1 MSEIAKTLINFPK
14 VHTKLF
20 IVALSVMALLLVYG
34 LGIIVLPMS
43 ILYGYQ
49 NKNCELAF
57 SLNTAYTNLYPGF
70 IQDGTTQGPVSECTA
85 YTLATSHEEA
95 GNWQDAYDSYQV
107 YSSTY
112 PNGLYANEASE
123 HSAVVL
129 LRLTRNQIE
138 QKTYP
143 EALTNL
149 NLIVADFSE
158 AGASAEAWTLFPS
171 VYTSWGT
178 SLRESSDF
186 EKSEQVF
193 NEFTTWSQ
201 NNQKTDLEADAQREL
216 MQTYL
221 DWGLA
226 LQSQK
231 EFESAL
237 AKLDLAE
244 AASSKS
250 GSDSLVQVKTGQS
263 GVYIEWGNDLLEQG
277 EYSAAIERFNLA
289 ISKSGENNT
298 ARDALAN
305 GYIHW
310 ANSLSAEEDFLAAL
324 AQLEIAQKSALT
336 EEMKQSVEFAFRETY
351 LAFSNSTGTQARL
364 AMREAFELVCNRNK
378 KPTLPIFGLN
388 KDLVR
393 VGIYGADDARL
404 PESLAARTPGEM
416 HYIACIEEEN
426 RTIDSRS
433 QRSIVLRTSR
443 GYYYTIVDQFRAQ
456 VIWNIELLTTDT
468 VDTLESVAEKTF
480 TGGTPPPFPA
490 TAEGTYFYGSPPT
503 IEELTEWLE
512 SVIRE

>member
-1 MSEIAKTLINFPK
+1 MMSEIAKTLINFPK

-20 IVALSVMALLLVYG
+20 ILALSVTALLLVYG

-57 SLNTAYTNLYPGF
+57 SLNSVYTILYPGF
-70 IQDGTTQGPVSECTA
+70 IQDGTTHGPVSECTA
-85 YTLATSHEEA
+85 YTSAISYEEA
-95 GNWQDAYDSYQV
+95 ENWQDAYDSYQV

-112 PNGLYANEASE
+112 PNGLYANEAYE

-129 LRLTRNQIE
+129 LSLTRNQID

-143 EALTNL
+143 EVLTNL

-178 SLRESSDF
+178 SLREASDF

-193 NEFTTWSQ
+193 SEFKTWSQ
-201 NNQKTDLEADAQREL
+201 NNQKTDLEADAHREL
-216 MQTYL
+216 TQTYL
-221 DWGLA
+221 DWGVA

-231 EFESAL
+231 QFESAL

-244 AASSKS
+244 AASSQS
-250 GSDSLVQVKTGQS
+250 ADSLVQVKAGQS

-289 ISKSGENNT
+289 IAKSDGSDN

-305 GYIHW
+305 GHIRW

-324 AQLEIAQKSALT
+324 EQLETAEESAFT
-336 EEMKQSVEFAFRETY
+336 EEVKQSVETAFGETY
-351 LAFSNSTGTQARL
+351 LAFSNSTGTQARV
-364 AMREAFELVCNRNK
+364 AIKEAFELVCNRNK
-378 KPTLPIFGLN
+378 KLTLPIFGLN
-388 KDLVR
+388 REVVR
-393 VGIYGADDARL
+393 VGISGADDVLL
-404 PESLAARTPGEM
+404 PENLAAGTPGEM
-416 HYIACIEEEN
+416 HYIACIEEESE
-426 RTIDSRS
+426 TVDSRS

-443 GYYYTIVDQFRAQ
+443 GYYYTIVDQFRAKI
-456 VIWNIELLTTDT
+456 IWNIKLLKTDT
-468 VDTLESVAEKTF
+468 LDTLESVAEKTF

-490 TAEGTYFYGSPPT
+490 TAEGTYFYGPPPT

-512 SVIRE
+512 SVIGE

>member
-20 IVALSVMALLLVYG
+20 ILALSVMALFLVYG

-57 SLNTAYTNLYPGF
+57 SLNTVYTNFYPGF
-70 IQDGTTQGPVSECTA
+70 IQDGTTHGPVSECTA
-85 YTLATSHEEA
+85 YTSATAHEEA

-112 PNGLYANEASE
+112 PNGLYTNEAYE

-138 QKTYP
+138 QKAYP

-149 NLIVADFSE
+149 NLIVTDFSE
-158 AGASAEAWTLFPS
+158 VGASAEAWTLFPA

-178 SLRESSDF
+178 SLRESADF

-193 NEFTTWSQ
+193 NEFKTWSQ

-216 MQTYL
+216 TQTYL

-237 AKLDLAE
+237 AKLDLAQ
-244 AASSKS
+244 AASSQS
-250 GSDSLVQVKTGQS
+250 GSDSLTQVTAGQS
-263 GVYIEWGNDLLEQG
+263 GVYIGWGNDLLEQG
-277 EYSAAIERFNLA
+277 EHSAAIERFNLA
-289 ISKSGENNT
+289 VSKSDGNNN

-305 GYIHW
+305 GYIRW

-324 AQLEIAQKSALT
+324 EQLEIAEESAFT
-336 EEMKQSVEFAFRETY
+336 EEMKQSVETTFGETY
-351 LAFSNSTGTQARL
+351 LAFSSSTGTQARV
-364 AMREAFELVCNRNK
+364 AMKEALELVCKRNK

-404 PESLAARTPGEM
+404 PENLAARTPGAM
-416 HYIACIEEEN
+416 HYIACIEAESE
-426 RTIDSRS
+426 TVDSRS

-443 GYYYTIVDQFRAQ
+443 GYYFTIVDQFRAKI
-456 VIWNIELLTTDT
+456 IWNIELFKTDT
-468 VDTLESVAEKTF
+468 LDTLESVAEKSF
-480 TGGTPPPFPA
+480 MGGTPPPFPA
-490 TAEGTYFYGSPPT
+490 TAEGTYFYGPPPT

-512 SVIRE
+512 SVIKE